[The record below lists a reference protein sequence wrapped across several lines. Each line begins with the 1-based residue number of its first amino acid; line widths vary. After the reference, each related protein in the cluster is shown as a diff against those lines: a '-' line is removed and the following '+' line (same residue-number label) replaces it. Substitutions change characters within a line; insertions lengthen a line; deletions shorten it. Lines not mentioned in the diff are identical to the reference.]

1 MNRTLPHFIQIRL
14 LTPQTSLK
22 VIDLLERILFP
33 LDGYPAPTPPDPTPE
48 EVIDMREKLE
58 KRIDEMVPG
67 ESALVRWGEADGKVY
82 LYLPCFQVERHL
94 FWIVCHQRSVMLIS
108 LLWYWILLWLLPY
121 RI

>member
-1 MNRTLPHFIQIRL
+1 MKTAAGDLFWQDFSWERLIVSPFSLRLSLIGKTTHRTLWIDADINRTLPHFIQTRL

-67 ESALVRWGEADGKVY
+67 KSAPV
-82 LYLPCFQVERHL
+82 
-94 FWIVCHQRSVMLIS
+94 
-108 LLWYWILLWLLPY
+108 
-121 RI
+121 